1 MNSLA
6 KMISYLFIPQINL
19 ILSFYILSYHIYGCS
34 PDLTFSMFVA
44 ALFGFILPVI
54 FFIIMRFRG
63 KIVDDDASN
72 KKERTIPYFF
82 GTVIIIFALFVSLF
96 LKFHPLII
104 ALWVSYLLISIMLLF
119 INLLWKISA
128 HSIGVA
134 IPLSLFIFL
143 FPWEYILFI
152 PIVIAVSWSR
162 LYQSLHSPLQVILGL
177 LLGYWITSI
186 LLHNAYMWF

>member
-6 KMISYLFIPQINL
+6 KIISYLFIPQINL

-44 ALFGFILPVI
+44 TLFGFILPII
-54 FFIIMRFRG
+54 FFITMRFRG

-82 GTVIIIFALFVSLF
+82 GTIIILFALLISLF

-104 ALWVSYLLISIMLLF
+104 AL
-119 INLLWKISA
+119 
-128 HSIGVA
+128 
-134 IPLSLFIFL
+134 
-143 FPWEYILFI
+143 
-152 PIVIAVSWSR
+152 
-162 LYQSLHSPLQVILGL
+162 
-177 LLGYWITSI
+177 
-186 LLHNAYMWF
+186 